1 MKNQELRELS
11 KEELIKRGRELRTE
25 IFNLRMQKS
34 VGQLENLF
42 QIKNLRKEIARIET
56 ILTSRRKQIA
66 QAKI

>member
-56 ILTSRRKQIA
+56 ILTSRCKQIA